1 MSGRSER
8 RAAALERMEDE
19 EHLNSLRGMLS
30 YSWAMFYILVGGRGR
45 GKTFVVQDYL
55 TGSRVPFTWLR
66 ISPESSQKL
75 LADDARDFIDP
86 LIVRRYKLDLKTSGN
101 YVENHGKPFARVDA
115 LQKMAKT
122 KGVALFDADSNEPV
136 RIVLDEFN
144 LETGKGGE
152 KRTQDVVYTFVNSL
166 ETLLRNRTRDVKIFL
181 MANTLE
187 EASDILMAF
196 NFLPEGYGIYKL
208 KSRRAVIW
216 NIKNSREYERLHAQS
231 ASGLLGGSKYSTF
244 TNALNLDFKRIWK
257 GKLKKPTHRIIF
269 SKEVSFL
276 VWDNRVITEWHG
288 ESVGAANLYPMRPHL
303 GTAFDK
309 KMREVVTTCFD
320 QNQYMYRS
328 LMVQKKF
335 SHELE
340 RVRTTR

>member
-8 RAAALERMEDE
+8 KRAALERMETE
-19 EHLNSLRGMLS
+19 EHISSLRGMLS

-45 GKTFVVQDYL
+45 GKTFAVQDYL
-55 TGSRVPFTWLR
+55 CGSKTPFTWLR
-66 ISPESSQKL
+66 ISPESQKKL

-86 LIVRRYKLDLKTSGN
+86 IIYRRYKLDLKVNGN
-101 YVENHGKPFARVDA
+101 YVENRGRPFARVDA

-122 KGVALFDADSNEPV
+122 KGVALFDSDSNEPI

-196 NFLPEGYGIYKL
+196 DFLPEDYGLYKL
-208 KSRRAVIW
+208 KKRRAVIW
-216 NIKNSREYERLHAQS
+216 NIKNSRKYEELHKES
-231 ASGLLGGSKYSTF
+231 AAGLLSGNKYSTF
-244 TNALNLDFKRIWK
+244 TNALTVDYTRIWK
-257 GKLKKPTHRIIF
+257 GRLNKPTHKIIF
-269 SKEVSFL
+269 SKETAFL
-276 VWDNRVITEWHG
+276 VWDNRVITEWRG
-288 ESVGAANLYPMRPHL
+288 ETVSPEKIYPMRPHL
-303 GTAFDK
+303 GEIFDK
-309 KMREVVTTCFD
+309 KMREVVTACFD
-320 QNQYMYRS
+320 QKQYMYRS

-340 RVRTTR
+340 RVRTMR